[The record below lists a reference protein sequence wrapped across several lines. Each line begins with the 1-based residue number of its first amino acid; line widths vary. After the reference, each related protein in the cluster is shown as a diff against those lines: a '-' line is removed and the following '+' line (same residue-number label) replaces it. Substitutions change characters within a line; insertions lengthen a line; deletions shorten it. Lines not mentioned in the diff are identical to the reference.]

1 MDGYKFR
8 FVSQAGSDYTI
19 NLRPTT
25 GWSGQYKS
33 RAMGAS
39 PVLRRECNGA
49 ILGSS
54 LTLRLECLEDGEY
67 AVLYT
72 RSPYEGLAEL

>member
-8 FVSQAGSDYTI
+8 FASQAGSDYTI

-39 PVLRRECNGA
+39 PVLRRERNGA
-49 ILGSS
+49 ILGS
-54 LTLRLECLEDGEY
+54 
-67 AVLYT
+67 
-72 RSPYEGLAEL
+72 